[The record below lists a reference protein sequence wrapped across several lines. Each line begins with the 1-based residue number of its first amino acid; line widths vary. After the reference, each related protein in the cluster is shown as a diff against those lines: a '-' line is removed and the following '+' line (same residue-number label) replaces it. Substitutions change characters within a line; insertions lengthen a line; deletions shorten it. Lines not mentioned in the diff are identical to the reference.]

1 MKKFLL
7 SLSLV
12 ALGTANAQNCTKLF
26 ISEYVEGWSNNK
38 ALEIYNPTANPIN
51 LAGYVVARYSNG
63 SPTALVN
70 NAIQLSGTVPAY
82 GVFVAVVD
90 QRDPMGSGNTA
101 PIWDSLEA
109 RADGFFANDYLVNTS
124 FYWNGDDAVVLFQ
137 GSISGATSQT
147 QDLSTVV
154 PALIP
159 IDIFGKIGQRP
170 ANLAGGFSSP
180 TGGWSSGPDFASGPA
195 RGAIVTFDHSMIRKS
210 TIQTGQTNA
219 AISAF
224 NPLLEWDSIPA
235 VLPDLDI
242 NGNLQYSGMG
252 VLLVDGN
259 WNSLGSHTCACNPIG
274 AIKDVKNNEIA
285 LSIYPNPSTDGVFVI
300 EGSDMT
306 SITVQNSLGQV
317 VKSVT
322 ADSTKESINLN
333 DRSGIY
339 FVSIIFANGSKTTKR
354 VIVK

>member
-1 MKKFLL
+1 MKIFLL

-12 ALGTANAQNCTKLF
+12 ALGTVNAQNCTKLF
-26 ISEYVEGWSNNK
+26 ISEYVEGWANNK

-51 LAGYVVARYSNG
+51 LSGYVVARYSNG

-90 QRDPMGSGNTA
+90 QRDTAGTGNTA
-101 PIWDSLEA
+101 PVWDSLQA

-124 FYWNGDDAVVLFQ
+124 FYWNGDDAIVLFQ
-137 GSISGATSQT
+137 GSISGASSQT
-147 QDLSTVV
+147 QDLSTITPTLV
-154 PALIP
+154 P

-170 ANLAGGFSSP
+170 TNLAGGFTSP
-180 TGGWSSGPDFASGPA
+180 TGGWSTGPDYASGPS

-219 AISAF
+219 AISGF

-235 VLPDLDI
+235 VIPDLDI
-242 NGNLQYSGMG
+242 NGNLQYTAGG
-252 VLLVDGN
+252 VLRIEGN
-259 WNSLGSHTCACNPIG
+259 WNSLGFHTCACSPVG
-274 AIKDVKNNEIA
+274 AIKDVKNNEVA
-285 LSIYPNPSTDGVFVI
+285 LSIYPNPSADGIFVI
-300 EGSDMT
+300 EGSDMV

-317 VKSVT
+317 VKNIAVD
-322 ADSTKESINLN
+322 ATKESINLN

-339 FVSIIFANGSKTTKR
+339 FVSIIFENGSKTTKR